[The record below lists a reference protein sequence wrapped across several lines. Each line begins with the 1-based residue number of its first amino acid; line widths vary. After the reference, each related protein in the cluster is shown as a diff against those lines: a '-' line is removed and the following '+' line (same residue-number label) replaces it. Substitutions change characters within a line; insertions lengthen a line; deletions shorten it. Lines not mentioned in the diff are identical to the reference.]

1 MSFDIN
7 VEVENKNIFL
17 NLNAVQGDFVFD
29 FKRLTLSKNQVE
41 NLHLFFKRYNAKT
54 LKLGENL
61 ALFLM
66 TNKGVKVVVDFIY
79 EADFKGNKV
88 LKLYIQN
95 DNIKCAMIV
104 ERDEIF
110 EFYQNLS
117 KVNKLFEKKKI
128 LGFNNIQLKMLLI

>member
-7 VEVENKNIFL
+7 VKVENKDVFL
-17 NLNAVQGDFVFD
+17 NLSAVQGDFVFD
-29 FKRLTLSKNQVE
+29 FKRLALSKNQVE

-54 LKLGENL
+54 LKLGENM

-66 TNKGVKVVVDFIY
+66 TNKGFKVVISFIY

-95 DNIKCAMIV
+95 DYIKCAMIV
-104 ERDEIF
+104 ERDEIS